1 MRSSRAL
8 PARCRV
14 LIVEDEYFQASD
26 LQSALTSFGADA
38 MALVGDVDDARAQI
52 ARGRFDVGILD
63 IDLRGDKA
71 FGLADE
77 LQRQGIPF
85 VFATGYGPEII
96 PARFADVARWEKP
109 FDPDAVARHVLQF
122 WHRESREPN
131 ISATF
136 WQPKAGERL
145 S

>member
-1 MRSSRAL
+1 
-8 PARCRV
+8 
-14 LIVEDEYFQASD
+14 
-26 LQSALTSFGADA
+26 

-122 WHRESREPN
+122 WHRYVCVRRKLDGRRPTVYDCQTLVLRFGSQRPG
-131 ISATF
+131 S
-136 WQPKAGERL
+136 G
-145 S
+145 